1 MLKKRNG
8 SKLKPAKKTTTS
20 KLNPRDLLSQLTEE
34 IESRGVQFFEP
45 KKNLNI
51 DEEYLTLPND
61 ITECD
66 GQELGRYLNA
76 FTQHRMY
83 LRTVFGWQSIILE
96 DKKRDYLKYSS
107 PHYIDLSAN
116 RSLSETAKDKIIN
129 LKDDV
134 YPYYEAY
141 ANEREKLNLVEVA
154 LNSVEDGIFL
164 ISREISRRNHD
175 WDTEN
180 RNENVK
186 KARKKS
192 ETGRT
197 VS

>member
-1 MLKKRNG
+1 MLKKRNV
-8 SKLKPAKKTTTS
+8 SKKKPLSSNTKS

-34 IESRGVQFFEP
+34 VESRGVQFFEP

-96 DKKRDYLKYSS
+96 DKKREYLKHSS

-116 RSLSETAKDKIIN
+116 RGLSETAKDKIIN

-186 KARKKS
+186 KAR
-192 ETGRT
+192 RNRYA
-197 VS
+197 

>member
-1 MLKKRNG
+1 MLKKRSN
-8 SKLKPAKKTTTS
+8 SKKKPQSSSTKS

-34 IESRGVQFFEP
+34 VESRGVQFFEP

-51 DEEYLTLPND
+51 DEGYLTLPND

-96 DKKRDYLKYSS
+96 DRKREYLKHSS

-116 RSLSETAKDKIIN
+116 RGLSETAKDKIIN

-175 WDTEN
+175 WDTES

-186 KARKKS
+186 KARKN
-192 ETGRT
+192 RYA
-197 VS
+197 